1 MKSKMHLSTQFF
13 EIIPDPGCILSQD
26 GCFMASNP
34 AWQKILGYTQAELRS
49 KPLSDFVH
57 PEDLTAVAQK
67 ILATANQGEF
77 TSRLRAKN
85 GEYKRLD
92 WRISALQNDGL
103 RYATVR
109 EISDTHVNPTKQ
121 ARSNERNE
129 WAVTTS
135 NIGVWDWDLQSN
147 QVFYSPTY
155 FTMLGYPPS
164 TQPGHVNAWLELIH
178 PDDRQKTLQAKQDCI
193 DNNVEAFE
201 VEFRMLSQSG
211 TWRWILAKGR
221 AVERGPDGKALRLIC
236 THTDTTERKQ
246 TEENLRR
253 SREDFKGYFD
263 IGAVGMCVTSVEKG
277 WIEVNDHLCQML
289 GYTRAE
295 LKQYT
300 WAELTYPED
309 LTSDLTLFNE
319 TLAGK
324 RDSYQLDKRY
334 IRKDGGVLYTTLF
347 VSCRRSSDGSV
358 LYFLATIMDITE
370 RKLAEIKLLE
380 SEEKFSKAFQYAP
393 LLFTISD
400 LKDGKYLDV
409 NDEFLRISGFS
420 REEVLG
426 KTSIELGWITPED
439 RMRLIQTLNTHGNV
453 RSMEITLHAK
463 DGHGVFC
470 LYQGELLTV
479 NGQTRL
485 LSIAHDITDQK
496 QAEIA
501 LQNSEA
507 NFRTIFEKA
516 ASGYLQVSTEG
527 KLTKVNAAMA
537 DMLGYTVEEL
547 EQLSFMD
554 ITHPADRGISLQSLQ
569 SQLTGERKTLQFEK
583 RYLHRDGHIVW
594 GVVSSTLVQ
603 DNLGAPLYSITNV
616 TDITKRKQF
625 EDALS
630 ESQARYQM
638 VFENSGTANSIF
650 DTNFRLIL
658 QNDASRLRLNAKP
671 GEAIGKTA
679 LEIFGPTQGA
689 VVTERMRH
697 VLETRKT
704 DVFESEFN
712 LPVGKKW
719 FRSTYQT
726 VFDEKR
732 NLVGIQVISQDIS
745 EQKEAEA
752 QIRKSLA
759 EKETLLRELYHRT
772 KNNMAVIIALLDLQA
787 MYVNDPRLQKE
798 FLEAQ
803 NRIRAMALVHQKLYD
818 ASDLSR
824 INLKDYIQDLQA
836 LIKESYDISPGNI
849 AIISEMDDTL
859 VLIDTAIPC
868 GLILNELISNSL
880 KYAFKPT
887 GEGEIRINLRRDAG
901 GEIELVYSDNG
912 IGVPPG
918 FDFRRDGHL
927 GVQNIFIL
935 GENQLRGKVFFTAGQ
950 GVECRLTFQDI
961 FYEPRI

>member
-1 MKSKMHLSTQFF
+1 MKSKMHPSAYFF

-26 GCFMASNP
+26 GCFVASNP
-34 AWQKILGYTQAELRS
+34 AWQKILGYTEAELRS

-67 ILATANQGEF
+67 LLATANQGEF
-77 TSRLRAKN
+77 SSRLRAKN
-85 GEYKRLD
+85 GEYKRLE
-92 WRISALQNDGL
+92 WHVSAAREEGL
-103 RYATVR
+103 RFATLR
-109 EISDTHVNPTKQ
+109 EIPGIPSQ
-121 ARSNERNE
+121 AELIRSNERSE
-129 WAVTTS
+129 WVMAAS
-135 NIGVWDWDLQSN
+135 SIGIWDSDLQTNLS
-147 QVFYSPTY
+147 FYSPTY
-155 FTMLGYPPS
+155 FTMLGYPEGVLPAQLN
-164 TQPGHVNAWLELIH
+164 TWLELVH
-178 PDDRQKTLQAKQDCI
+178 PDDRQKILQSNQDCI
-193 DNNVEAFE
+193 DNRIERFE
-201 VEFRMLSQSG
+201 VEFRMLSQAG
-211 TWRWILAKGR
+211 TWHWILGKGQAIQR
-221 AVERGPDGKALRLIC
+221 SPEGKALRLIG
-236 THTDTTERKQ
+236 THTNITERKQ
-246 TEENLRR
+246 IEENLRR

-263 IGAVGMCVTSVEKG
+263 IGAFGMCVTSVEKG
-277 WIEVNDHLCQML
+277 WIEVNDRLCQML
-289 GYTRAE
+289 GYTQSE
-295 LKQYT
+295 LRLLT
-300 WAELTYPED
+300 WTELTHSDD
-309 LTSDLTLFNE
+309 LASDLHLFNE

-324 RDSYQLDKRY
+324 RNTYQLDKRF
-334 IRKDGGVLYTTLF
+334 IRKNGGIVYTTLF
-347 VSCRRSSDGSV
+347 VSCSRNPDGSV
-358 LYFLATIMDITE
+358 LYFLATLMDITE
-370 RKLAEIKLLE
+370 RKLAEEKLRE

-400 LKDGKYLDV
+400 LIDGKYLDV
-409 NDEFLRISGFS
+409 NDEFLRISGFT

-426 KTSIELGWITPED
+426 KTSIELGWISPED
-439 RMRLIQTLNTHGNV
+439 RLKLIHALNTHGNV
-453 RSMEITLHAK
+453 RSMELTLHAK
-463 DGHGVFC
+463 NGHGVIC

-485 LSIAHDITDQK
+485 LSIAQDITDQK
-496 QAEIA
+496 LAEIA

-507 NFRTIFEKA
+507 NFRSIFEKA

-527 KLTKVNAAMA
+527 KLVKVNAAMA

-554 ITHPADRGISLQSLQ
+554 ITYPDDRGISLQSLQ
-569 SQLTGERKTLQFEK
+569 SQLTGERETVQFEK

-594 GVVSSTLVQ
+594 GFVSTTLVR

-630 ESQARYQM
+630 ESQSRYQM

-650 DTNFRLIL
+650 DTDFRLIL
-658 QNDASRLRLNAKP
+658 HNNASRQSLNARP

-679 LEIFGPTQGA
+679 LEIFGPKQGA
-689 VVTERMRH
+689 IITERMRH
-697 VLETRKT
+697 VLETQKT
-704 DVFESEFN
+704 DIFESEFN

-732 NLVGIQVISQDIS
+732 NLVGAQIISQDIT

-818 ASDLSR
+818 ASDLSQ
-824 INLKDYIQDLQA
+824 INLKDYIHDLQA
-836 LIKESYDISPGNI
+836 LIMESYDISPGNI
-849 AIISEMDDTL
+849 AIISEMDDIL

-887 GEGEIRINLRRDAG
+887 GEGEIRINLRRDAD
-901 GEIELVYSDNG
+901 GEIELIYSDNG

-935 GENQLRGKVFFTAGQ
+935 GENQLRGKVFFIAGQ

>member
-85 GEYKRLD
+85 GE
-92 WRISALQNDGL
+92 
-103 RYATVR
+103 
-109 EISDTHVNPTKQ
+109 Q
-121 ARSNERNE
+121 AELIRSNERSE
-129 WAVTTS
+129 WAMAAS
-135 NIGVWDWDLQSN
+135 SIGVWDSDLQTNLSFN
-147 QVFYSPTY
+147 SPTY
-155 FTMLGYPPS
+155 FTMLGYPEGVLPAHLS
-164 TQPGHVNAWLELIH
+164 TWLELVH
-178 PDDRQKTLQAKQDCI
+178 PDDRQKILQSNQDCI
-193 DNNVEAFE
+193 DNRIERFE
-201 VEFRMLSQSG
+201 VEFRMLSQDG
-211 TWRWILAKGR
+211 TWHWILGKGQAIQR
-221 AVERGPDGKALRLIC
+221 SPEGKALRLIG
-236 THTDTTERKQ
+236 THTDITERKQ

-263 IGAVGMCVTSVEKG
+263 IGAFGMSATSVEKG
-277 WIEVNDHLCQML
+277 WIEVNDRLCQML
-289 GYTRAE
+289 GYTQSE
-295 LKQYT
+295 LRLLT
-300 WAELTYPED
+300 WAELTHPDD
-309 LTSDLTLFNE
+309 LASDLQLFNE

-324 RDSYQLDKRY
+324 RNTYHLDKRF
-334 IRKDGGVLYTTLF
+334 IRKDGGVVYTTLF
-347 VSCRRSSDGSV
+347 VSCSRNPDGSV

-426 KTSIELGWITPED
+426 KTSIEVGWILSED
-439 RMRLIQTLNTHGNV
+439 RLRLTQALNPHGNV
-453 RSMEITLHAK
+453 RPMQLTLHAK
-463 DGHGVFC
+463 DGHGVIC

-554 ITHPADRGISLQSLQ
+554 ITHPADRGISLKSLQ

-594 GVVSSTLVQ
+594 GFVSTTLVR

-625 EDALS
+625 EDALG

-658 QNDASRLRLNAKP
+658 QNEASRLRLNAKL

-689 VVTERMRH
+689 VVTERMVH
-697 VLETRKT
+697 VLETGKT
-704 DVFESEFN
+704 DVFETEFN

-732 NLVGIQVISQDIS
+732 NLVGIQIISQDIS
-745 EQKEAEA
+745 EQKKLK
-752 QIRKSLA
+752 RKSENRWQKKKPCCANCTTAQKTTWRSSLPCSICRPCMSTIHVYKKSFWKPKTGFA
-759 EKETLLRELYHRT
+759 PWRWST
-772 KNNMAVIIALLDLQA
+772 KNCMMPA
-787 MYVNDPRLQKE
+787 
-798 FLEAQ
+798 
-803 NRIRAMALVHQKLYD
+803 
-818 ASDLSR
+818 
-824 INLKDYIQDLQA
+824 
-836 LIKESYDISPGNI
+836 ISHGSI
-849 AIISEMDDTL
+849 
-859 VLIDTAIPC
+859 
-868 GLILNELISNSL
+868 
-880 KYAFKPT
+880 
-887 GEGEIRINLRRDAG
+887 
-901 GEIELVYSDNG
+901 
-912 IGVPPG
+912 
-918 FDFRRDGHL
+918 
-927 GVQNIFIL
+927 
-935 GENQLRGKVFFTAGQ
+935 
-950 GVECRLTFQDI
+950 
-961 FYEPRI
+961 